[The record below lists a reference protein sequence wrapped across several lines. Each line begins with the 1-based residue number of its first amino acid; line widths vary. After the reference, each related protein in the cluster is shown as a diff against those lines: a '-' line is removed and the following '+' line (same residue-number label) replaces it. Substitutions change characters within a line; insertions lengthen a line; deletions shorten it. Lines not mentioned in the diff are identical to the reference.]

1 MEWQFSFKKE
11 GGGVVKIGFK
21 GADDGGGMGKLG
33 KRNVFSFLAD
43 EGKIV
48 GGANDGEGWVFRKT
62 FPYFSVDFRSLG
74 AKFNEARKNSN
85 FMAGFLAAQF
95 IKGGQDAFRGA
106 IFKV

>member
-48 GGANDGEGWVFRKT
+48 GGANDGEG
-62 FPYFSVDFRSLG
+62 
-74 AKFNEARKNSN
+74 
-85 FMAGFLAAQF
+85 
-95 IKGGQDAFRGA
+95 
-106 IFKV
+106 